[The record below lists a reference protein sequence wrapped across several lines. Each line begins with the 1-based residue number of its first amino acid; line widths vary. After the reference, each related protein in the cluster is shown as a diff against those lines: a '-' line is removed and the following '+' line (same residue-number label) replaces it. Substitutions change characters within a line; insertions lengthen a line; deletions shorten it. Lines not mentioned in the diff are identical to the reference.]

1 MKRKL
6 SPPPTK
12 PGSVHRRVPADQAIP
27 TQHLGAPYI
36 SHYILYNV
44 TFVRAGVS
52 DEPAAVVGIYMG
64 FMGIIIRTKGKTG
77 VCFIGLWCVCVCIY

>member
-27 TQHLGAPYI
+27 PQHLGG
-36 SHYILYNV
+36 
-44 TFVRAGVS
+44 VRGQK
-52 DEPAAVVGIYMG
+52 I
-64 FMGIIIRTKGKTG
+64 K
-77 VCFIGLWCVCVCIY
+77 